1 MKKVKFSILLSIM
14 LLGSATSFAQSKW
27 VIRFNDDSEKEFD
40 IENIKEMFPRE
51 GTPINPT
58 DSSTIVF
65 TVHDDTPQTRS
76 AGAGMQGKLNSHF
89 VVEGVKYADSKQS
102 VVFDDYY
109 VKYVDGMLGIWDYVG
124 LTNIYD
130 WSQPIKYWDYSSEK
144 YNFIAYSTGDAMAV
158 YNEAA
163 GLSDGQ
169 VFVSSIDASKMNG
182 VVDDKGKVTDGA
194 FFIKG
199 KTADIAKAYVADAK
213 TVYKGNDYGK
223 EVELSF
229 YPLSPKVR
237 LAFYETVPGYSVRD
251 LKFYENDE
259 TVVGGEARL
268 YTDNTEIFSDYGKYI
283 VYYPTTGTINQGSAD
298 YNKPHI
304 AFVADTNGTVE
315 TNKAFGALN
324 YSTKEYHEPNG
335 QYYLGRSSS
344 SASFA
349 GKLYD
354 NYFTRVNP
362 NEAGATLS
370 LKVDYKLVATDGSG
384 EIINIKGAKAQ
395 VPAQYTSW
403 QSGYSYTY
411 LFKIY
416 DLSWGGT
423 SMNPEE
429 MFPITFE
436 AVVIDKEQ
444 SSDVIVN
451 SEL

>member
-1 MKKVKFSILLSIM
+1 MKLSM
-14 LLGSATSFAQSKW
+14 LLAGMLLWNASTFAQSKW

-40 IENIKEMFPRE
+40 IENIREMFPRE
-51 GTPINPT
+51 GTPINP
-58 DSSTIVF
+58 SKPSTIVF
-65 TVHDDTPQTRS
+65 TVYDDTPQTRS

-109 VKYVDGMLGIWDYVG
+109 VKYVDGMPGIWDYVG

-169 VFVSSIDASKMNG
+169 VFVSPIDASKMNG
-182 VVDDKGKVTDGA
+182 VVDEKGKVKDGA

-237 LAFYETVPGYSVRD
+237 LAFFETVPGYSVRD

-268 YTDNTEIFSDYGKYI
+268 YTDNAEIFSNYGKYI
-283 VYYPTTGTINQGSAD
+283 VYYPTTGTINQGSED

-324 YSTKEYHEPNG
+324 YSTKEYNEPNG
-335 QYYLGRSSS
+335 QYYLGRSSDF
-344 SASFA
+344 ASFA

-354 NYFTRVNP
+354 NYFTSVNP

-370 LKVDYKLVATDGSG
+370 LKVDYTLVATDGSG
-384 EIINIKGAKAQ
+384 EIINVKGAKAQ
-395 VPAQYTSW
+395 VPAQCTSW
-403 QSGYSYTY
+403 QPGYSYTY
-411 LFKIY
+411 MFKIC
-416 DLSWGGT
+416 DLSWDGT

-429 MFPITFE
+429 MFPITFDTVSIE
-436 AVVIDKEQ
+436 AYGEEYVYV
-444 SSDVIVN
+444 
-451 SEL
+451 LP

>member
-1 MKKVKFSILLSIM
+1 MNTRKLFM
-14 LLGSATSFAQSKW
+14 LLAGMLLWNATTFAQNKW

-51 GTPINPT
+51 GTPINPVE
-58 DSSTIVF
+58 SGTIVF

-109 VKYVDGMLGIWDYVG
+109 VKYVDGMPGFWDYVG
-124 LTNIYD
+124 LINIYD
-130 WSQPIKYWDYSSEK
+130 WSQTIKYWDDSSEK

-194 FFIKG
+194 FTMKG
-199 KTADIAKAYVADAK
+199 KTEDLAKAYVADAK
-213 TVYKGNDYGK
+213 TVYKGNSYGK

-229 YPLSPKVR
+229 YPISSKVR

-259 TVVGGEARL
+259 TVAACEARL

-283 VYYPTTGTINQGSAD
+283 IYYPTTGNINQGLAD

-304 AFVADTNGTVE
+304 AFVADTNGAAE
-315 TNKAFGALN
+315 TNKAFGTLN
-324 YSTKEYHEPNG
+324 YSSKEGHEPNG
-335 QYYLGRSSS
+335 DYLGRSVNT
-344 SASFA
+344 ASFA
-349 GKLYD
+349 GKSSD
-354 NYFTRVNP
+354 SYFTCVNP
-362 NEAGATLS
+362 NEAGATLNI
-370 LKVDYKLVATDGSG
+370 KVDYTLVATDGSG
-384 EIINIKGAKAQ
+384 EIINVKGAKAQ

-403 QSGYSYTY
+403 KPGNSYTY
-411 LFKIY
+411 YFKIC
-416 DLSWGGT
+416 DLSWDGT
-423 SMNPEE
+423 SMNPEK
-429 MFPITFE
+429 MFPITFD
-436 AVVIDKEQ
+436 AVTIEEVGKNIIHSIQ
-444 SSDVIVN
+444 F
-451 SEL
+451 

>member
-1 MKKVKFSILLSIM
+1 M
-14 LLGSATSFAQSKW
+14 LLAGMLLWNASTFAQSKW

-58 DSSTIVF
+58 DSRIVF

-283 VYYPTTGTINQGSAD
+283 VYYPTTGTINQGSND

-304 AFVADTNGTVE
+304 AFVADTNGPAE
-315 TNKAFGALN
+315 TNKSFGALN
-324 YSTKEYHEPNG
+324 YSTKEFYEPNG

-349 GKLYD
+349 GKLSD
-354 NYFTRVNP
+354 NYFTSVNP
-362 NEAGATLS
+362 NEAGATLN
-370 LKVDYKLVATDGSG
+370 LKVDYKLVSTDGSG
-384 EIINIKGAKAQ
+384 EIINIKGATAQ
-395 VPAQYTSW
+395 VPAKYTSW

-429 MFPITFE
+429 MFPITLD
-436 AVVIDKEQ
+436 AVVIEEVR
-444 SSDVIVN
+444 SSTVN
-451 SEL
+451 YEW

>member
-1 MKKVKFSILLSIM
+1 MNTKKCIMLLAVV
-14 LLGSATSFAQSKW
+14 LLGSASVFAQSKW

-40 IENIKEMFPRE
+40 IENIREMFPRE

-58 DSSTIVF
+58 ESSKIVF

-76 AGAGMQGKLNSHF
+76 AGAGMQGKLNNHF

-102 VVFDDYY
+102 VIFDDYY
-109 VKYVDGMLGIWDYVG
+109 VKYFDGMPGIWDYVG

-130 WSQPIKYWDYSSEK
+130 WSQPIKYWDDSSER

-169 VFVSSIDASKMNG
+169 VYVSPIDASKMNG
-182 VVDDKGKVTDGA
+182 VVDEKGKITDGA
-194 FFIKG
+194 FTMKG
-199 KTADIAKAYVADAK
+199 KTEDLAKAYVADAK

-229 YPLSPKVR
+229 HPLSTQLR
-237 LAFYETVPGYSVRD
+237 LAFYETIPGYSVRD

-259 TVVGGEARL
+259 TVADGEARL
-268 YTDNTEIFSDYGKYI
+268 YTDNIEIFSDYGQYI

-304 AFVADTNGTVE
+304 AFVADTNGIAE
-315 TNKAFGALN
+315 TNKVFGALN
-324 YSTKEYHEPNG
+324 YSYPEEQERPQDRN
-335 QYYLGRSSS
+335 YLGRT
-344 SASFA
+344 SASATYA
-349 GKLYD
+349 GKLSD
-354 NYFTRVNP
+354 NYFTSVNP

-370 LKVDYKLVATDGSG
+370 LKVDYKFVATDGSG

-403 QSGYSYTY
+403 RPGYSYTY
-411 LFKIY
+411 LFKIC

-429 MFPITFE
+429 MFPITFD
-436 AVVIDKEQ
+436 AVIIEEVR
-444 SSDVIVN
+444 SPSVN
-451 SEL
+451 YEW

>member
-1 MKKVKFSILLSIM
+1 M
-14 LLGSATSFAQSKW
+14 LLAGMLLWNASTFAQSKW

-40 IENIKEMFPRE
+40 IENIREMFPRE

-58 DSSTIVF
+58 ESSKIVF

-76 AGAGMQGKLNSHF
+76 AGAGMQGKLNNHF

-109 VKYVDGMLGIWDYVG
+109 VKYVDGMPGIWDYVG

-169 VFVSSIDASKMNG
+169 VYVSPIDASKMNG
-182 VVDDKGKVTDGA
+182 VVDEKGKITDGA
-194 FFIKG
+194 FTMKG
-199 KTADIAKAYVADAK
+199 KTEDLAKAYVADAK
-213 TVYKGNDYGK
+213 TVYKGNGYGK

-229 YPLSPKVR
+229 HPLSTQLR
-237 LAFYETVPGYSVRD
+237 LAFYETIPGYSVRD

-259 TVVGGEARL
+259 TVADGEARL

-304 AFVADTNGTVE
+304 AFVADTNGTAE

-324 YSTKEYHEPNG
+324 YSTKEHYEPNG

-349 GKLYD
+349 GKPSD
-354 NYFTRVNP
+354 SYFVSVNP
-362 NEAGATLS
+362 NEAGATLNI
-370 LKVDYKLVATDGSG
+370 KVDYTLVATDGSG
-384 EIINIKGAKAQ
+384 EIINVKGAKAQ
-395 VPAQYTSW
+395 VPVRYTSW
-403 QSGYSYTY
+403 QPGYSYTY

-429 MFPITFE
+429 MFPITLD

-444 SSDVIVN
+444 SSVVIVN